1 MKVKE
6 LLEVLEQYGENTE
19 IYIRYEGLDMEI
31 GNGDTFKVKDIEE
44 EYKGLI
50 LSI

>member
-6 LLEVLEQYGENTE
+6 LLEVLEEYGENTE
-19 IYIRYEGLDMEI
+19 IYVRYEGFDIEI
-31 GNGDTFKVKDIEE
+31 ESGDTFRVKDIEE